1 MEIRRQRKIP
11 RSTYEQEILT
21 LGRSRLE
28 LQHKEERDEKKITK
42 DIKKKKKNKEVK
54 KKENNT

>member
-11 RSTYEQEILT
+11 RSTYEQEILA

-42 DIKKKKKNKEVK
+42 DIKKKEQRSEEKGK
-54 KKENNT
+54 

>member
-11 RSTYEQEILT
+11 RSTYEQEILA

-42 DIKKKKKNKEVK
+42 DIKKKRTKK
-54 KKENNT
+54 